1 MDRLMRCRALLLLL
15 FVAGGCHRVDN
26 TFEIT
31 DPGRIVTSA
40 EIRVCGA
47 PAALARVGDRLIGA
61 QPATC
66 EGEGHV
72 LVRLA
77 DGDETTCRVGYVTSG
92 LAQRFEFTVEDSLC
106 TPTRQER
113 TLDSVPTSPRD

>member
-1 MDRLMRCRALLLLL
+1 MRCRALLLLL
-15 FVAGGCHRVDN
+15 FVAGGCRRVDN
-26 TFEIT
+26 TFEIA
-31 DPGRIVTSA
+31 DPGGIVTSA

-47 PAALARVGDRLIGA
+47 PAALTRVGDRLIGV

-77 DGDETTCRVGYVTSG
+77 NGDETTCRVGYVTSG
-92 LAQRFEFTVEDSLC
+92 LGQRFEFTVEDSLC
-106 TPTRQER
+106 TPTRQEKSP
-113 TLDSVPTSPRD
+113 DSVPAPPRD